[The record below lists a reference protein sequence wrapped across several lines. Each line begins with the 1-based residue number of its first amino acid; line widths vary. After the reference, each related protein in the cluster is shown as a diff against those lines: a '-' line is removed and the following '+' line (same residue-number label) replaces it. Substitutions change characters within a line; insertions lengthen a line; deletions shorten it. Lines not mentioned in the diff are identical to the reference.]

1 MCFFLSVIPCLQT
14 TELKSKALRLL
25 TKELVAKRDK
35 LIASGMD
42 APSVQS
48 MIYML
53 AAQRASSKSLPLRYI
68 SEVISAL
75 DWCMKMNAPDLC
87 NAIVERFIKSVD
99 GLTPRGLEQSMF
111 LSKLPKLQAWGTKH
125 KRNLSLVI
133 QKVVTAWIEKVLD
146 VPPETYTH
154 LSNDLAALAE
164 WTCSCADCPEAR
176 KFLTQSEY
184 SKQTLYGAGPG
195 THTENYLSKYARNL
209 ATWSL
214 TKDRSSRI
222 TVRQLL

>member
-1 MCFFLSVIPCLQT
+1 MCFFRSVMPCLQT
-14 TELKSKALRLL
+14 IELKSKALKLL
-25 TKELVAKRDK
+25 TEELVAKRDK

-53 AAQRASSKSLPLRYI
+53 AARRASSKSLPLSYI

-75 DWCMKMNAPDLC
+75 DWCMEVNAPDLC
-87 NAIVERFIKSVD
+87 NTIVERFIKSVD
-99 GLTPRGLEQSMF
+99 KFTPRGLEQSMF
-111 LSKLPKLQAWGTKH
+111 LSELPKLQAWSTKH
-125 KRNLSLVI
+125 KRDLSLVI

-146 VPPETYTH
+146 IPPETYTS

-164 WTCSCADCPEAR
+164 WTCSCVDCLEAR

-184 SKQTLYGAGPG
+184 SDQTLYGAG

-214 TKDRSSRI
+214 TKDRNSRI
-222 TVRQLL
+222 TVRKLL